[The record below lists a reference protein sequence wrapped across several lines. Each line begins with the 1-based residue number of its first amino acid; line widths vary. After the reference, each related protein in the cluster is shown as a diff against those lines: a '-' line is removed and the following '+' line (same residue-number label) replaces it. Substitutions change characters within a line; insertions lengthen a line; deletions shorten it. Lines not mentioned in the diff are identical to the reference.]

1 MYKGHKIIALCIS
14 KTGDERNFEFIN
26 ALNLAAVERG
36 FRLFIYQTCSDLFRN
51 MRSEN
56 GDKTVFEL
64 IDYDVVDAVIVF
76 DDAFY
81 DKEMVGNIISGA
93 LTHEK
98 PVISVGAEHEGCI
111 NFNFDYQS
119 GFEKIVRHIICE
131 HGAKN
136 TAFIAGKRNEPN
148 SDERIAVYKR
158 VLAENNLE
166 FDESRFF
173 YGDYWWKPTIAAVN
187 HILTDVKPL
196 PDAIICAN
204 DTMAI
209 TVCDEMKKH
218 GFSVPGDV
226 LVTGFDGI
234 MGSKNSEPPITT
246 AKCDA
251 GLASEKMMGVFENIF
266 DGQDVEQDFYMEF
279 SMEKR
284 ESCGCADV
292 LEDLDIGARL
302 RNTEERFQK
311 YQDDEKTFNEI
322 SEMVISADALEK
334 IPEYFRQY
342 LFLNTYVI
350 LNEDCLDA
358 SINPSE
364 SSRTESFDENML
376 VLFNSRREDSRIIR
390 DFDRRSIIPDM
401 DDLIDCQNPMV
412 FSALSFLG
420 FPMGYV
426 CFAFDLSID
435 NYQRVQQQV
444 TFINNSI
451 GNYRMVRHL
460 KYTAKNIEEM
470 AEHDFMTGL
479 YNRKGFYACI
489 GDVLDSADG
498 EDYLLTASLDLD
510 GLKHINDKFGHEDG
524 DFAIKSVADAIKRIP
539 FVNKICG
546 RFGGDE
552 FVVCAAVKD
561 EDAPDILKKS
571 VDDYLEWVNLSSKKP
586 FKVSASIGVHMMLTT
601 AFDFESALK
610 RSDEEMYAVKVKK
623 TNRRMD

>member
-1 MYKGHKIIALCIS
+1 MYNGHKIIALCIS

-64 IDYDVVDAVIVF
+64 IDYDVVDALIVF

-81 DKEMVGNIISGA
+81 DKEMVDKIVLDAIS
-93 LTHEK
+93 HDK
-98 PVISVGAEHEGCI
+98 PVISVGARRENCM
-111 NFNFDYQS
+111 NFVFDYQN
-119 GFEKIVRHIICE
+119 GFEKVVRHVICD
-131 HGAKN
+131 HGVRE
-136 TAFIAGKRNEPN
+136 TAFIAGKKDEPN
-148 SDERIAVYKR
+148 SEERIAVYKR
-158 VLAENNLE
+158 ILAENGLP

-173 YGDYWWKPTIAAVN
+173 YGDYWWGPTIAAVD
-187 HILTDVKPL
+187 HILKDKRPM
-196 PDAIICAN
+196 PEAIICAN
-204 DTMAI
+204 DTMAM
-209 TVCDEMKKH
+209 TVCTELKNRGLH
-218 GFSVPGDV
+218 VPGDV

-234 MGSKNSEPPITT
+234 LGTKTCEPPVTT

-251 GLASEKMMGVFENIF
+251 SLASDRMIETLRKVFGGES
-266 DGQDVEQDFYMEF
+266 VESDYYMEY
-279 SMEKR
+279 SLEKR
-284 ESCGCADV
+284 DSCGCHDE
-292 LEDLDIGARL
+292 LEDMDIGERL

-322 SEMVISADALEK
+322 SEMVVGAESPEK

-342 LFLNTYVI
+342 EFQKTYVI
-350 LNEDCLDA
+350 LNDDCLDA
-358 SINPSE
+358 SINPSV
-364 SSRTESFDENML
+364 SSRENSFDDEMF
-376 VLFNSRREDSRIIR
+376 VLFNSYSDSNELVKG
-390 DFDRRSIIPDM
+390 FDRKRIVPDLKEM
-401 DDLIDCQNPMV
+401 LEWKNPIV

-420 FPMGYV
+420 LPMGYV
-426 CFAFDLSID
+426 CFGFNLGID

-444 TFINNSI
+444 TFFNNCI

-470 AEHDFMTGL
+470 AEHDFLTGL

-489 GDVLDSADG
+489 EDVLESADG
-498 EDYLLTASLDLD
+498 EDYLLVASLDLD
-510 GLKHINDKFGHEDG
+510 GLKRINDKFGHEDG
-524 DFAIKSVADAIKRIP
+524 DFAIKSVADATKRIP

-561 EDAPDILKKS
+561 ESAPDVLKKS
-571 VDDYLEWVNLSSKKP
+571 VDDYLEWVNLASKKP

-601 AFDFESALK
+601 KFDFESALK
-610 RSDEEMYAVKVKK
+610 RSDEEMYAVKIKK
-623 TNRRMD
+623 TNRRQD